1 DYNKKRGI
9 FYNKI
14 QERRFTQTIKNVG
27 IEKFFTDRIK
37 LAEEAINRVIEEN
50 GKEESKIYTD
60 YGLSRIIESY
70 KNVIEVSKNVLEKTK
85 HTKKDDL
92 KDLSF
97 SEILK
102 ILDNKDIELSNY
114 YDYLPN
120 SPATN
125 ALKMFISSM
134 GKQDIRTSKDTKV
147 SKKKNLTG
155 AVEYNFKSRNSSIQL
170 TISNYD
176 NLVTKQDRSTRKI
189 FNFLM
194 QQYNLQHSKEIKFNL
209 NDLVDRG
216 IYKSTDTARRGL
228 KNCMNKLTSIKVAG
242 VIKKGNREIASTIQ
256 VLFTGMTIKNGNCI
270 VDINE
275 KMDIEF
281 LAQYI
286 TLLPKWTYKLN
297 STAYEI
303 IDYIFYRARQS
314 TSDIKKQGYFNVSLD
329 SISKHISQ
337 PDPKDTVKHS
347 QYIIDPLLEAI
358 TEIEDTQRGKNGIK
372 ITPYYND
379 DYLNVHEFLKGYL
392 KIDLSEDLKEYF
404 IDRAKEKEKAISNN
418 IKKIEAKI

>member
-1 DYNKKRGI
+1 MDFEDLNNILEDLTPGEIKEKEAIDNKYKELFEKLKTELADLQPKNYNSKEYASLANINIEDYKEWKEYEKKGSKEWHNKRTEL
-9 FYNKI
+9 YNLTEDYKKQVDDFI
-14 QERRFTQTIKNVG
+14 IRFQERRFTEIIKSVG
-27 IEKFFTDRIK
+27 IKKFFQDRIK
-37 LAEEAINRVIEEN
+37 AAEAAINKAVNENKDPETKVYTEYVLNEIIKTYKEVIEI
-50 GKEESKIYTD
+50 SKD
-60 YGLSRIIESY
+60 
-70 KNVIEVSKNVLEKTK
+70 VLEKTK

-314 TSDIKKQGYFNVSLD
+314 TSDIKTRLF
-329 SISKHISQ
+329 
-337 PDPKDTVKHS
+337 
-347 QYIIDPLLEAI
+347 
-358 TEIEDTQRGKNGIK
+358 
-372 ITPYYND
+372 
-379 DYLNVHEFLKGYL
+379 
-392 KIDLSEDLKEYF
+392 
-404 IDRAKEKEKAISNN
+404 
-418 IKKIEAKI
+418 